1 MSINDEEITVTDEVW
16 SLIPARGGSKGIPKK
31 NIIDINGYPLISYS
45 IIASL
50 NSKRISR
57 TFVTTDSPEIAEISR
72 SFGADVPF
80 LRPSEF
86 ATDKS
91 TDIDFV
97 MHFLNWS
104 LKEFGKIPKYLLNLR
119 PTTPLRD
126 PKVIDQ
132 AIEKMMDDDN
142 ATSLRSVH
150 ESVPPQKM
158 MKFDGPYLTGFFPDD
173 KRVEYY
179 NLPRQVFPKAYQP
192 NGYIDIFRSAYVLEN
207 RVLYGNNILGFVTEY
222 VDDLD
227 TLQDLHMIRDKLK
240 LYDYPLAKYIDS
252 YKNR

>member
-1 MSINDEEITVTDEVW
+1 MNTKKEEIVITDEVW

-31 NIIDINGYPLISYS
+31 NIVDLNGHPLVSYS

-57 TFVTTDSPEIAEISR
+57 TFVSTDSSEIAEISR
-72 SFGADVPF
+72 SFGAEVPF

-97 MHFLNWS
+97 LHFLNWS
-104 LKEFGKIPKYLLNLR
+104 LTELGKVPKYLLNLR

-126 PKVIDQ
+126 PEVIDQ
-132 AIEKMMDDDN
+132 AIDKMINDDN

-158 MKFDGPYLTGFFPDD
+158 MKFEGPYLTGFFPDD

-192 NGYIDIFRSAYVLEN
+192 NGYIDIFKSAYVLEN
-207 RVLYGNNILGFVTEY
+207 KVLYGNNILGFVTDY

-227 TLQDLHMIRDKLK
+227 TLQDLKMIRDKMK
-240 LYDYPLAKYIDS
+240 LYNYPLVNYINS
-252 YKNR
+252 LKI

>member
-1 MSINDEEITVTDEVW
+1 MNTKNEEINVADEVW

-31 NIIDINGYPLISYS
+31 NIVDINGHPLVSYS

-50 NSKRISR
+50 NSKQISR
-57 TFVTTDSPEIAEISR
+57 TFVSTDSSEIAEISR
-72 SFGADVPF
+72 RYGAEVPF

-97 MHFLNWS
+97 LHFLYWS
-104 LKEFGKIPKYLLNLR
+104 LKELGKVPKYLLNLR

-126 PKVIDQ
+126 PEVIDQ
-132 AIEKMMDDDN
+132 AIDKMINDDN

-173 KRVEYY
+173 KRVEYF

-192 NGYIDIFRSAYVLEN
+192 NGYIDIFRSAYVLDN
-207 RVLYGNNILGFVTEY
+207 KVLYGNNILGFVTEY

-227 TLQDLHMIRDKLK
+227 TLQDLQMIRDNLK
-240 LYDYPLAKYIDS
+240 LYNYPLMNCINSLKI
-252 YKNR
+252 